1 MKFLFD
7 NVEVVILVII
17 LVVLLVNLRN
27 IIGKRVGFFK
37 DNSNNNVA
45 GSAPST
51 TKPSITKPSNA
62 NKLTDTT
69 KQPASGKEKNS
80 QERLAELLQKE
91 LDNIEKQKQDTLVNK
106 PTYPQGSL
114 LHTLQTIEEKDPTFN
129 SNTFIE
135 NSKTNFVT
143 IVTNFNLGKLE
154 DLKSLVSSKVLTA
167 FENAI
172 IAENFASKNIVV
184 SQFLSVMYTFAS
196 ITENT
201 ATVDIKFT
209 TQQNINGVD
218 NIVAET
224 WSFTK
229 DITTSNNWL
238 LSKIKV

>member
-37 DNSNNNVA
+37 NSSNNNTVD
-45 GSAPST
+45 STPSN
-51 TKPSITKPSNA
+51 TKPSVNKPSIAKNT
-62 NKLTDTT
+62 NT
-69 KQPASGKEKNS
+69 QSVSGKEKNS
-80 QERLAELLQKE
+80 QERLADLLKKE
-91 LDNIEKQKQDTLVNK
+91 LDSIEKQQQETLATK

-114 LHTLQTIEEKDPTFN
+114 LHTLQTIEEADPTFN
-129 SNTFIE
+129 SNAFIE
-135 NSKTNFVT
+135 TSKQNFVT
-143 IVTNFNLGKLE
+143 IVTGFNSGNLQNLQ
-154 DLKSLVSSKVLTA
+154 SLVSSKVLTA

-172 IAENFASKNIVV
+172 IAENFASKTIVV

-196 ITENT
+196 LQNNI

-209 TQQNINGVD
+209 TQQNINGTENV
-218 NIVAET
+218 IAET

-229 DITTSNNWL
+229 DVTTSNNWL